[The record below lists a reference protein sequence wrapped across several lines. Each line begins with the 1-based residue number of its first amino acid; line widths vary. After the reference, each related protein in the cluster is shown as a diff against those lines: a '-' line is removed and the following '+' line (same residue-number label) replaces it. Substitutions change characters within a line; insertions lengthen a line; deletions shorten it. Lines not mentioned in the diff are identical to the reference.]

1 MRQRLQKIL
10 AAAGVASRRKSEELI
25 TVGRVAVNG
34 VTASLGDSADPA
46 EDVIT
51 FDGRPLQAE
60 KRRYI
65 LLNKPAG
72 CVTTLSDP
80 QGRPTVMDLVDVPER
95 VYPVGRL
102 DADTKGLLLLTNDGL
117 FSHRVA
123 HPRYEMDKVYVA
135 EVVAPLPE
143 QGKKALETGIE
154 LKDGRT
160 RPAQV
165 RLLTADRRMIEIIIH
180 EGRNR
185 MVRRMLEAAG
195 SPVICLERTRLGP
208 LDLTGVPRG
217 KWRDLQGR
225 ELDAMLQALAEV
237 NRAKRATMQRPQC

>member
-1 MRQRLQKIL
+1 
-10 AAAGVASRRKSEELI
+10 
-25 TVGRVAVNG
+25 
-34 VTASLGDSADPA
+34 
-46 EDVIT
+46 
-51 FDGRPLQAE
+51 
-60 KRRYI
+60 
-65 LLNKPAG
+65 
-72 CVTTLSDP
+72 
-80 QGRPTVMDLVDVPER
+80 MDLVDVPER

-135 EVVAPLPE
+135 VVSRPLSS
-143 QGKKALETGIE
+143 QGELALKQGLE
-154 LKDGRT
+154 LEDGMT

-165 RLLTADRRMIEIIIH
+165 RLLTPNRSMIEIVVH

-225 ELDAMLQALAEV
+225 EVDALLQAMAEV
-237 NRAKRATMQRPQC
+237 GKAKRAAVQRPRS

>member
-1 MRQRLQKIL
+1 
-10 AAAGVASRRKSEELI
+10 
-25 TVGRVAVNG
+25 VAVNG
-34 VTASLGDSADPA
+34 VTASLGDSADTA
-46 EDVIT
+46 ADVIT
-51 FDGRPLQAE
+51 LDGQPLQAE

-72 CVTTLSDP
+72 YVTTLSDP

-102 DADTKGLLLLTNDGL
+102 DSDTEGLLLLTNDGL
-117 FSHRVA
+117 FSHRIA

-185 MVRRMLEAAG
+185 MVRRMLEAVG
-195 SPVICLERTRLGP
+195 SSVTRLERTRLGP